1 MTFDTELSSRRK
13 TLLYLYQVCPLIDII
28 DKIYNMKKEIEHKES
43 IQWYIDIFPHKDNT
57 NKTYMRWFVKEFNI
71 LSKLSRKD
79 INHLKQSHRMIFKN
93 LSNMYGKDKDID
105 DTKYRGPYNCI

>member
-1 MTFDTELSSRRK
+1 MTFETELSSRRK

-28 DKIYNMKKEIEHKES
+28 DEIYNMKKGIEHRDS
-43 IQWYIDIFPHKDNT
+43 MQWYIDIFPFKNNT

-79 INHLKQSHRMIFKN
+79 INYLKQTHRTIFMN
-93 LSNMYGKDKDID
+93 LSNMYDKG
-105 DTKYRGPYNCI
+105 YRKHEI